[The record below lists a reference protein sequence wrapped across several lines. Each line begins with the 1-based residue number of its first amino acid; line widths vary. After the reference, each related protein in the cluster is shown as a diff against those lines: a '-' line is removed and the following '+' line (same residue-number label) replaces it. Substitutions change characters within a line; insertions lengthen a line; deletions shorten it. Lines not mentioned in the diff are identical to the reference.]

1 MTGTLR
7 RRSDLTIRD
16 LGSEMILY
24 DASSE
29 TYHVL
34 NATARQIWLW
44 LDEDGLGQKMM
55 GLFPQED
62 PARIEADLARTIE
75 EFGRVGLVER

>member
-1 MTGTLR
+1 MTGIMKR
-7 RRSDLTIRD
+7 RDNLSIRD

-24 DASSE
+24 DQSSE
-29 TYHVL
+29 TFHVL

-44 LDEDGLGQKMM
+44 LDEDAIAQKLM

-62 PARIEADLARTIE
+62 PARIEKDLAWTIE
-75 EFGRVGLVER
+75 EFNRIGLVER